1 MNCDCCKDDLDAKV
15 DGDVMNIVNSS
26 IKEREKRE
34 YYWICKDPNYTG
46 IVPRLLQQFRDERF
60 RQQEIGNESMQ
71 LALKNLING
80 CYGIFGSTFFEYSDY
95 RVAEL
100 TTAFGRR
107 VLQHMQHITK
117 EVHDFKI
124 VYGDT
129 DSIFVTNVKKEN
141 DIMKFIAECSI
152 LLDID
157 VEPSEVFKKFLI
169 IKKKHYIGILED
181 ENIEPVIKGM
191 EGIKGDRPVWINKI
205 EKQFAED
212 IKYSKDP
219 VWHIGN
225 QYKAMQ

>member
-1 MNCDCCKDDLDAKV
+1 M
-15 DGDVMNIVNSS
+15 
-26 IKEREKRE
+26 
-34 YYWICKDPNYTG
+34 
-46 IVPRLLQQFRDERF
+46 
-60 RQQEIGNESMQ
+60 
-71 LALKNLING
+71 
-80 CYGIFGSTFFEYSDY
+80 
-95 RVAEL
+95 
-100 TTAFGRR
+100 
-107 VLQHMQHITK
+107 LQHMQHITK

-157 VEPSEVFKKFLI
+157 IEPSEVFKKLLI
-169 IKKKHYIGILED
+169 IKKKHYIGILEY

-212 IKYSKDP
+212 IKNGKDP
-219 VWHIGN
+219 TLNISN
-225 QYKAMQ
+225 QYRALQSGLVPLEELLIKGILQKDPNEYPKNRVQRVVGTELHSSKGDTIKYYKSDIAGGGTSNPNLISRRKYLEMLRTTVEDSLKIMGYDYMKDIVGCKKLDDSSE